1 MAKVLKAKS
10 LTVLLSISKSRDH
23 AEHEMERVRYP
34 LSIDM
39 ERLYA
44 KLGRGK
50 TEDGGEEEGEEEE
63 EEEEDYYAD
72 YEWDHLSV

>member
-1 MAKVLKAKS
+1 
-10 LTVLLSISKSRDH
+10 
-23 AEHEMERVRYP
+23 
-34 LSIDM
+34 M